1 MKMHRVLGVLAVGL
15 ALLALASP
23 ASAATVK
30 ITVNGD
36 PITDIQIAQRTT
48 LKGLEGKGGQKQ
60 AIDELINEAL
70 ENQEA
75 KRLGFTVTDA
85 EIDDGV
91 LQLSRQLK
99 LSVSN
104 LNKVLT
110 DRGVGIQTLRD
121 RLRASIAWSKVTGS
135 VINSKV
141 HVSEADIDAQA
152 KTKLTA
158 ANSYDYILK
167 EVLFL
172 MPGGQ
177 GNAST
182 RTAQANQY
190 RKSFAG
196 CDSAVQLTLSY
207 TDAAV
212 RDVGRRHATQMPG
225 PIAEEL
231 SKLNVGGITK
241 PRVVE
246 GGVSMLAI
254 CAKEQSDDT
263 TFLANDI
270 RQDTGNGAL
279 KKAAD
284 QYLADLRAKAQIVN
298 S

>member
-15 ALLALASP
+15 ALLALCAP

-48 LKGLEGKGGQKQ
+48 LKGLEGKGGTKQ
-60 AIDELINEAL
+60 AIEELINESL
-70 ENQEA
+70 EVQEA
-75 KRLGFTVTDA
+75 KRLGFTVSDA

-110 DRGVGIQTLRD
+110 DHGVGMQTLRD
-121 RLRASIAWSKVTGS
+121 RLRASIAWSKVTGA
-135 VINSKV
+135 VINSRV
-141 HVSEADIDAQA
+141 QFSEADIDAQA
-152 KTKLTA
+152 KAKLTA

-172 MPGGQ
+172 MPGGK
-177 GNAST
+177 GNASA

-212 RDVGRRHATQMPG
+212 RDVGRRHATQLPA
-225 PIAEEL
+225 PIADEL

-263 TFLANDI
+263 TFLANNI

-279 KKAAD
+279 QKESDK
-284 QYLADLRAKAQIVN
+284 YLADLRAKAQIVN